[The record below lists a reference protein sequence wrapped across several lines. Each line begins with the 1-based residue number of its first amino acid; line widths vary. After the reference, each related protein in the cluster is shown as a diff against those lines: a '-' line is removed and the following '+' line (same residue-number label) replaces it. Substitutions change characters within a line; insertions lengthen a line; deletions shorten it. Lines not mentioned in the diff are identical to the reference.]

1 MLVPTTVIGHLC
13 TTKSAPLKIQRIDSS
28 LVLAIFA
35 CPFVSLVAYR
45 DMRNENGE
53 GFAPLLIYRGIR
65 SLWVYTVG

>member
-1 MLVPTTVIGHLC
+1 MLVPTTVLD
-13 TTKSAPLKIQRIDSS
+13 TFVLPSRLPKIQRIGSS

-35 CPFVSLVAYR
+35 CPFVSLVACR